1 VIVYEV
7 NLRVER
13 EIAAA
18 YASWLH
24 THVAQMLALPGFVGA
39 ELFEDPA
46 ANDASNVAWCCQY
59 RLVDAAALERYL
71 QEHAPR
77 MRADGVARFGARF
90 SATRRVLQPVAVPLA
105 APA

>member
-1 VIVYEV
+1 MIVYEV

-13 EIAAA
+13 AIAAA
-18 YASWLH
+18 YAQWLPA
-24 THVAQMLALPGFVGA
+24 HVAQMLALPGFTGA
-39 ELFEDPA
+39 EVFEDPA
-46 ANDASNVAWCCQY
+46 ADDASNVAWCCQY

-90 SATRRVLQPVAVPLA
+90 SATRRVLHPLA
-105 APA
+105 APAAAPA